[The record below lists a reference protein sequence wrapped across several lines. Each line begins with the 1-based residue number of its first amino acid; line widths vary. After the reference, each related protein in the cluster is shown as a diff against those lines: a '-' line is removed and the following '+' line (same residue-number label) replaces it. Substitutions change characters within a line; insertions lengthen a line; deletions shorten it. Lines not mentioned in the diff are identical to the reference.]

1 MGYLSAMLSLHHL
14 PLSLLQ
20 VLPYFFIAI
29 NPTLSLSSLSLSNI
43 FSIYAYTL
51 FKLFHHTIMEQL
63 TKLVKLFFI
72 LLAFTFASQL
82 MQVNETEARVL
93 ESSERDQRIKGGN
106 EAWRMRKS
114 WRAMIGSTAPSC
126 TYNECKGCKYKCRA
140 ELVPVEGNDPINSPY
155 HYRCVCH
162 R

>member
-1 MGYLSAMLSLHHL
+1 MGNVVTVVESRIPQELVTMGYLSAMLSLHHL

-82 MQVNETEARVL
+82 MQGHTHANAIFFLFHIFISSFVL
-93 ESSERDQRIKGGN
+93 MLYLSVLFISFFFICYQFIL
-106 EAWRMRKS
+106 
-114 WRAMIGSTAPSC
+114 MIFS
-126 TYNECKGCKYKCRA
+126 Y
-140 ELVPVEGNDPINSPY
+140 
-155 HYRCVCH
+155 
-162 R
+162 